1 MTRSLSIRKRA
12 GNEGRYAL
20 PITPPDTARSA
31 ISQPP
36 STYRSADGLTPRPL
50 MNQQTQEIDYQEAKP
65 TQDYRGNDPKNQLAQ
80 AQTPPNDA
88 YSKNSRKL
96 PAIHSQCYFYF
107 VLLSFASISFSIGYV
122 AGVMNPLLETIV
134 DEHNFNFTAEE
145 LGKFFSML
153 SGFSW
158 LGFLATTT
166 IQPIVSRTN
175 PRKII
180 TFTIIVQFFGA
191 MLVFSGSKYMLIA
204 SRSIVFC
211 SCNMLAIY
219 SSKLAFELAPA
230 EKKTLT
236 QNVSVCLK
244 CIGMCTAY
252 ITAGFDDGGTFYWKF
267 ALCLPGFFP
276 LVNLLIFHTVLRKV
290 NSPEYLIKEGR
301 VDECRCMLMKYLRNW
316 AVDDMINNLQ
326 DL

>member
-1 MTRSLSIRKRA
+1 
-12 GNEGRYAL
+12 
-20 PITPPDTARSA
+20 
-31 ISQPP
+31 
-36 STYRSADGLTPRPL
+36 
-50 MNQQTQEIDYQEAKP
+50 
-65 TQDYRGNDPKNQLAQ
+65 
-80 AQTPPNDA
+80 
-88 YSKNSRKL
+88 
-96 PAIHSQCYFYF
+96 
-107 VLLSFASISFSIGYV
+107 
-122 AGVMNPLLETIV
+122 
-134 DEHNFNFTAEE
+134 
-145 LGKFFSML
+145 
-153 SGFSW
+153 
-158 LGFLATTT
+158 
-166 IQPIVSRTN
+166 
-175 PRKII
+175 
-180 TFTIIVQFFGA
+180 
-191 MLVFSGSKYMLIA
+191 
-204 SRSIVFC
+204 
-211 SCNMLAIY
+211 MLAIY

-301 VDECRCMLMKYLRNW
+301 VDECRCMLLKYLRNW